1 MLISLLV
8 SFLFIKREE
17 TVRLLPM
24 LLPLVLVIQVV
35 MPGTLG
41 TMKSMLNPSYV
52 IKEQSFNNG
61 GGGTGRV
68 ADLGPALARW
78 STQPFLGSGFGTR
91 VADPNAKAGSDQQI
105 LDDQWLGSLL
115 EIGLCGVLALL
126 WLYGRAIRRLT
137 RLARSD
143 TGPDGWLAAAIA
155 TSIVSFAV
163 GMLTFDAFAF
173 VQVTFF
179 SFIMLALAAVVIVRH
194 PVAVRE
200 RRPQPARRPAPAIAV
215 R

>member
-1 MLISLLV
+1 
-8 SFLFIKREE
+8 
-17 TVRLLPM
+17 
-24 LLPLVLVIQVV
+24 

-52 IKEQSFNNG
+52 IKEQSFDNG

-68 ADLGPALARW
+68 ADLGPALAKW

-115 EIGLCGVLALL
+115 EIGLCGVAALL
-126 WLYGRAIRRLT
+126 WLYGRAIRRLA
-137 RLARSD
+137 RIARSD
-143 TGPDGWLAAAIA
+143 TGPDGWLAASIG
-155 TSIVSFAV
+155 TSIVAFAV

-179 SFIMLALAAVVIVRH
+179 SFIMLALAAVVLVRQ
-194 PVAVRE
+194 PVPVRE
-200 RRPQPARRPAPAIAV
+200 RQPARPLAPAMAA